1 MHQTKSEKIFDFT
14 GDFELIGFMLIAEL
28 ERRTNSK
35 FKTIDDFETYNN
47 AIGVDYNG
55 GDVILTGWLY
65 KLNTL
70 QFNSVSSKSVS

>member
-1 MHQTKSEKIFDFT
+1 MHQTKSEKILDFT
-14 GDFELIGFMLIAEL
+14 GDFELIGFLLIAEL

-35 FKTIDDFETYNN
+35 FKTIDDFETYIN
-47 AIGVDYNG
+47 AIVVDYNT

-70 QFNSVSSKSVS
+70 EFNSVSSKSLS